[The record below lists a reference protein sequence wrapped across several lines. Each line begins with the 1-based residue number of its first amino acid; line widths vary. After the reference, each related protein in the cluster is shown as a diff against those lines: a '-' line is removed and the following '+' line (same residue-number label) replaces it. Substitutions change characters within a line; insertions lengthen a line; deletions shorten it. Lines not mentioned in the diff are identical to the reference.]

1 MIEGGFGLFLNVMVW
16 ATDGGRARSTS
27 TYWRSRPPPPVLV
40 ESKDKERA
48 ADIDA
53 THSTTA
59 ETQDGDTP
67 ATPLNNCHGASEM
80 SQSLFISRGVRLINN
95 LADHFSHHA

>member
-1 MIEGGFGLFLNVMVW
+1 M
-16 ATDGGRARSTS
+16 
-27 TYWRSRPPPPVLV
+27 LV

-80 SQSLFISRGVRLINN
+80 SQSLFIAPRSP
-95 LADHFSHHA
+95 A

>member
-1 MIEGGFGLFLNVMVW
+1 M
-16 ATDGGRARSTS
+16 DGGRARRPA
-27 TYWRSRPPPPVLV
+27 YWRSRPPPPVLV

-80 SQSLFISRGVRLINN
+80 SLSLFIAPRSP
-95 LADHFSHHA
+95 A